1 MWLKYILF
9 WKILGFTT
17 VSKGKII
24 VTTQVTQHGLKH
36 GISTKFYNPS
46 AKADGTFADT
56 LPSAL
61 ADGA

>member
-1 MWLKYILF
+1 MWLEYILF
-9 WKILGFTT
+9 WKIFGFTT

-24 VTTQVTQHGLKH
+24 VTTQVTQYGPKP
-36 GISTKFYNPS
+36 GISAKFYNPS
-46 AKADGTFADT
+46 AKADGNFADT